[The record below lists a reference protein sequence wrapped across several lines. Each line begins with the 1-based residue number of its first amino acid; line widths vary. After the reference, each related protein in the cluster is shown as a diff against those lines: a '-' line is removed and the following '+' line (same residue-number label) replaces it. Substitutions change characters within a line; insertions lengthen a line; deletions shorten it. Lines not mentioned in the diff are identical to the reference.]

1 MSVAGLKVAP
11 RGGERM
17 DRKIQRQPWSPA
29 RWPLGVRVGAAA
41 GGAVVAVLLA
51 VAIIAG
57 SSARTLRLPAQQLT
71 IAAVERGIFHD
82 FISLRAKVLPRET
95 IYIDAIDGGRVDRV
109 LVQAGDLVA
118 AGQPLIELSNTNMQ
132 LQVIQQESQLNQA
145 ISQLQQNEIALEQN
159 KLADDRALTEIDY
172 NIARLTRSAERRK
185 PLVSK
190 GFSSL
195 EETDQI
201 QDELAYNRRLRPIQV
216 ESSGLQ
222 AALRERLLP
231 EIHDQLKRLRGNL
244 EIVSHKLDAL
254 VIRAPVAGRVT
265 DIDLKVGEN
274 RNAGQRLAEVTPNNG
289 VKLSAGVDEFYL
301 ARVKPGQ
308 VAQVDL
314 NGTSVTVKTAR
325 VYPQVKD
332 GRFAV
337 DLDFTD
343 ADPAGLVSG
352 QTTQGR
358 LQLGDD
364 VEALILKV
372 GPFLEQS
379 GGDWVF
385 VLGPD
390 DQSATRRRIKVGR
403 RNFEQLEVLSGLA
416 SGDRVVTSDYTGLER
431 IDRIAITK

>member
-71 IAAVERGIFHD
+71 IAAVERGIVHD

-109 LVQAGDLVA
+109 LVQAGDLVE

-265 DIDLKVGEN
+265 DID
-274 RNAGQRLAEVTPNNG
+274 
-289 VKLSAGVDEFYL
+289 
-301 ARVKPGQ
+301 
-308 VAQVDL
+308 
-314 NGTSVTVKTAR
+314 
-325 VYPQVKD
+325 
-332 GRFAV
+332 
-337 DLDFTD
+337 
-343 ADPAGLVSG
+343 
-352 QTTQGR
+352 
-358 LQLGDD
+358 
-364 VEALILKV
+364 
-372 GPFLEQS
+372 
-379 GGDWVF
+379 
-385 VLGPD
+385 
-390 DQSATRRRIKVGR
+390 
-403 RNFEQLEVLSGLA
+403 
-416 SGDRVVTSDYTGLER
+416 
-431 IDRIAITK
+431 

>member
-1 MSVAGLKVAP
+1 M
-11 RGGERM
+11 
-17 DRKIQRQPWSPA
+17 
-29 RWPLGVRVGAAA
+29 
-41 GGAVVAVLLA
+41 
-51 VAIIAG
+51 
-57 SSARTLRLPAQQLT
+57 
-71 IAAVERGIFHD
+71 
-82 FISLRAKVLPRET
+82 
-95 IYIDAIDGGRVDRV
+95 
-109 LVQAGDLVA
+109 
-118 AGQPLIELSNTNMQ
+118 
-132 LQVIQQESQLNQA
+132 
-145 ISQLQQNEIALEQN
+145 
-159 KLADDRALTEIDY
+159 
-172 NIARLTRSAERRK
+172 
-185 PLVSK
+185 
-190 GFSSL
+190 
-195 EETDQI
+195 
-201 QDELAYNRRLRPIQV
+201 
-216 ESSGLQ
+216 
-222 AALRERLLP
+222 
-231 EIHDQLKRLRGNL
+231 
-244 EIVSHKLDAL
+244 
-254 VIRAPVAGRVT
+254 
-265 DIDLKVGEN
+265 GEN

-289 VKLSAGVDEFYL
+289 VKLSADVDEFYL